1 MENKTINTQFQEA
14 KFAIHELFFSIT
26 DKEST
31 IISGN
36 ETFVR
41 ISGYAKNELV
51 GEHHNIVRHK
61 DMPRILFKAF
71 WDYLKADKPVVAY
84 VKNRTKNGGYYWV
97 IAAVFPLQES
107 YISIRFKPTSAL
119 FGSIKEIY
127 FKLRSLEEKMG
138 MPQSEELLLELL
150 RDLGYRDYTH
160 FMNTAL
166 LNELRERE
174 KMLSLN
180 KTHDNESDFS
190 RDKFTQN
197 LKLIFT
203 KSKSVLEQYNKWFD
217 KIDTFNKIKSMFEQK
232 SLTLSSLAREIVLL
246 SLNASIASYK
256 LKDDGGETFSV
267 LASDIR
273 TNSKENDI
281 LIGNI
286 YELSQILSEFLNE
299 TIFLVSSISLQ
310 IEMVTYFI
318 EEQAQNG
325 TQTYSR
331 ELDENIQTLFELV
344 NNHHKKLTTLPI
356 SMNSS
361 IKKTILCLD
370 ELEGQIMYLGYVQ
383 VYGIIESSRY
393 VDDTQG
399 FGKIFLQL
407 KNLIAQTSQEISFV
421 SDMSKNF
428 YNDNA
433 KLIENSHE
441 ITAMLSDLQ
450 QEIKNIKN
458 MEY

>member
-1 MENKTINTQFQEA
+1 MQER
-14 KFAIHELFFSIT
+14 LYS
-26 DKEST
+26 
-31 IISGN
+31 
-36 ETFVR
+36 
-41 ISGYAKNELV
+41 
-51 GEHHNIVRHK
+51 
-61 DMPRILFKAF
+61 
-71 WDYLKADKPVVAY
+71 
-84 VKNRTKNGGYYWV
+84 
-97 IAAVFPLQES
+97 
-107 YISIRFKPTSAL
+107 
-119 FGSIKEIY
+119 
-127 FKLRSLEEKMG
+127 
-138 MPQSEELLLELL
+138 
-150 RDLGYRDYTH
+150 
-160 FMNTAL
+160 
-166 LNELRERE
+166 
-174 KMLSLN
+174 
-180 KTHDNESDFS
+180 
-190 RDKFTQN
+190 
-197 LKLIFT
+197 
-203 KSKSVLEQYNKWFD
+203 
-217 KIDTFNKIKSMFEQK
+217 
-232 SLTLSSLAREIVLL
+232 

-281 LIGNI
+281 LISNI

-433 KLIENSHE
+433 KLIQNSHE